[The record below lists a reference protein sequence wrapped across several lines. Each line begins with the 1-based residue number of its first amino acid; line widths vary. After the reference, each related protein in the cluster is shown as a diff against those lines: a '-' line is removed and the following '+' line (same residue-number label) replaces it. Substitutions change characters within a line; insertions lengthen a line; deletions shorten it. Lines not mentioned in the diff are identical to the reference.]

1 MTGTV
6 TTGTIV
12 RSLAGRDKGKFL
24 VVLACED
31 GTVLLADG
39 DERPVSRPKRKNV
52 KHIAVTG
59 TVTDTAALTDKSLRR
74 LLSGFGNENSNTH

>member
-6 TTGTIV
+6 EVGTIV
-12 RSLAGRDKGKFL
+12 RSLAGRDRDKFL
-24 VVLACED
+24 VVLSCD
-31 GTVLLADG
+31 GDTVFLADG

-52 KHIAVTG
+52 KHIAVTR
-59 TVTDTAALTDKSLRR
+59 TVIDTAALTDKSLRR